1 MSTNFFLENKG
12 YKIINFLKI
21 NEIND
26 LLTKISHQINKSIKK
41 NEFNKKNLKYFHKKN
56 ISTFDYSKII
66 NPKNRKIS
74 MPEIFEK
81 LVLKQLEVKIFPIH
95 EYWLDIGRIDDLE
108 RAKSDMN
115 ANRNS

>member
-21 NEIND
+21 NEISD
-26 LLTKISHQINKSIKK
+26 LLVKISHQINRSIKK

-74 MPEIFEK
+74 
-81 LVLKQLEVKIFPIH
+81 
-95 EYWLDIGRIDDLE
+95 LDI
-108 RAKSDMN
+108 KVFK
-115 ANRNS
+115 NR